1 MPTTPPYYNSRFSDK
16 IYMNTVLYVPI
27 GTLSVYERVD
37 PWRNFWNIEEYDFSG
52 VDDITIDDYS
62 ECPVEIY
69 NLSGNKVGS
78 SKENLSPGIY
88 IMRQGHKVEKI
99 MIQ

>member
-1 MPTTPPYYNSRFSDK
+1 MPTTPPNSGSFSDENYK
-16 IYMNTVLYVPI
+16 NITLYVPV
-27 GTLSVYERVD
+27 GSLSAYEKVD

-62 ECPVEIY
+62 DCPVEIY

-78 SKENLSPGIY
+78 SKESLSPGIY
-88 IMRQGHKVEKI
+88 IMRQGRKVEKI

>member
-1 MPTTPPYYNSRFSDK
+1 
-16 IYMNTVLYVPI
+16 MNATLYVPI
-27 GTLSVYERVD
+27 WTLNAYEKVD

-88 IMRQGHKVEKI
+88 IMRQGRKVEKI